1 MAIQQ
6 PLVICDKSSSGKLLR
21 NWEDERKHNRQPS
34 TTSTSPQGI
43 KDVNN
48 QEVRFGPD
56 S

>member
-6 PLVICDKSSSGKLLR
+6 RLVICDKSSSGKLLR

-34 TTSTSPQGI
+34 TTASTPQGI

-48 QEVRFGPD
+48 QEVRFGPE